1 MHVVTC
7 TQCCKDFW
15 TDISQICSTCDA
27 HNKTAEAGQKLADAC
42 RNLDFSF
49 GRAQDE
55 SVYMPFYAALEAWD
69 KLKISESHIRT
80 L

>member
-42 RNLDFSF
+42 RGVLLGSWTQRRQNLIT
-49 GRAQDE
+49 
-55 SVYMPFYAALEAWD
+55 ALAAWD
-69 KLKISESHIRT
+69 AAQEGGK
-80 L
+80 